1 MLLGSAEFI
10 ERARSIRKMLGG
22 GMRQAGI
29 LAAAGLIALEKM
41 PGRLLEDHENARLL
55 AGLLSEIPVL
65 DVEPRKVATNI
76 VIVRISRTGMDS
88 GALGGLLKGQGLL
101 VGTVDPQTIRLLTHL
116 DVSRDQIH
124 EAAQTFKHVVEN
136 AVMRR

>member
-1 MLLGSAEFI
+1 
-10 ERARSIRKMLGG
+10 
-22 GMRQAGI
+22 
-29 LAAAGLIALEKM
+29 
-41 PGRLLEDHENARLL
+41 
-55 AGLLSEIPVL
+55 
-65 DVEPRKVATNI
+65 
-76 VIVRISRTGMDS
+76 MDS

-124 EAAQTFKHVVEN
+124 EAAQTFKHVLEN

>member
-1 MLLGSAEFI
+1 MGETATI
-10 ERARSIRKMLGG
+10 
-22 GMRQAGI
+22 
-29 LAAAGLIALEKM
+29 IAFDNMSSKHS
-41 PGRLLEDHENARLL
+41 EDHENARLL
-55 AGLLSEIPVL
+55 VGILIQIPVL
-65 DVEPRKVATNI
+65 DVEPGKVATNI
-76 VIVRISRTGMDS
+76 VIVRISRTSMDS

-124 EAAQTFKHVVEN
+124 EAAQTFKHVLEN